1 MKNPLEHKFYQD
13 ALANF
18 EEARQGQIEQGF
30 KEYGKPYDPA
40 NFTATE
46 QMIHF
51 MSELPDILHYGY
63 GMYKTIL
70 AKEQEIIEL
79 KRQLTIA
86 NQELEEA
93 NGILNSL
100 RK

>member
-1 MKNPLEHKFYQD
+1 MNPLEHKFYQD

-46 QMIHF
+46 QMLHF
-51 MSELPDILHYGY
+51 ISELPDILHYGY
-63 GMYKTIL
+63 GMYRTIL
-70 AKEQEIIEL
+70 AKEQEIINL
-79 KRQLTIA
+79 KMEIMTL

-93 NGILNSL
+93 NSILNSL